1 VEIAFD
7 RLIKLQNVDSEINT
21 INSFLEAIPGK
32 FEAIDLA
39 IKQTA
44 EIVARAK
51 ENLAANQKKRR
62 DLEGEV
68 KVFKEQAARFKRQLN
83 DVKTNKEY
91 SALLKEIEESQHKV
105 DKIEEDILNEMIAA
119 DDIEKEIK
127 TAHQKQVAEESTL
140 KKERE
145 TIHAEQ
151 WELEAKKDVLFKDRE
166 AILPAIPA
174 ERLRLYLRISKKMSG
189 VALSPVTDDFCSIC
203 QLRVRPQM
211 LDELMAMKE
220 LMTCEACGRILY
232 WVRPPEEEDDEAEGK
247 ARGIAGGAVRKAAQ
261 VKPEVEVEGA
271 AQSTAEGASGSSVA
285 EETKKADVP
294 SSPEGPASE

>member
-7 RLIKLQNVDSEINT
+7 RLIQLQNVDDEINAV
-21 INSFLEAIPGK
+21 NSLLDAVPAK

-44 EIVARAK
+44 EIVAQAK
-51 ENLAANQKKRR
+51 EKLAANQKKRR
-62 DLEGEV
+62 ELEGEV
-68 KVFKEQAARFKRQLN
+68 KTFREQAAKFKRQLN

-91 SALLKEIEESQHKV
+91 SALLKEIEESQSRV
-105 DKIEEDILNEMIAA
+105 DKIEEEILNEMIAA

-127 TAHQKQVAEESTL
+127 TAQQKQASEESSL
-140 KKERE
+140 KRDRE
-145 TIHAEQ
+145 TIAAEQ
-151 WELEAKKDVLFKDRE
+151 RELETKKDAFLKSRE
-166 AILPAIPA
+166 AILPTIPA
-174 ERLRLYLRISKKMSG
+174 EQIRLYNRIGKKMNG

-232 WVRPPEEEDDEAEGK
+232 FVKPKDEEEVEEIEVK
-247 ARGIAGGAVRKAAQ
+247 AGGIGREASPRPTAES
-261 VKPEVEVEGA
+261 PRGA
-271 AQSTAEGASGSSVA
+271 AAGEKENAGSPPPADEPKAE
-285 EETKKADVP
+285 
-294 SSPEGPASE
+294 